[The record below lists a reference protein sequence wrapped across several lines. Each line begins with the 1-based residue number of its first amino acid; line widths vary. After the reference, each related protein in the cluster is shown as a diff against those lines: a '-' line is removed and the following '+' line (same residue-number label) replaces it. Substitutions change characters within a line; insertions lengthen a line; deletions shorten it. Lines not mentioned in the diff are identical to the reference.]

1 MNDNPSQDRPL
12 ADEAVQVWIY
22 QDNYEELM
30 KLCEE
35 NGSKP
40 GDVLRDAFDEWL
52 SSRRVLIELFSE
64 STAECDQD
72 VTTVS
77 SIDNFLERIRR
88 DGW

>member
-12 ADEAVQVWIY
+12 ANEAVQVWIY
-22 QDNYEELM
+22 QDNYEELI

-35 NGSKP
+35 NGRQP
-40 GDVLRDAFDEWL
+40 GDMLRDAFDEWL

-64 STAECDQD
+64 PMAACEPDMTA
-72 VTTVS
+72 VS
-77 SIDNFLERIRR
+77 SIDNLLERIRR

>member
-1 MNDNPSQDRPL
+1 MKNNTNGRLLAQTWSCRP
-12 ADEAVQVWIY
+12 Y

-64 STAECDQD
+64 STAECDPD

-77 SIDNFLERIRR
+77 SIDNLLERIRR

>member
-12 ADEAVQVWIY
+12 ADESVQVWIY
-22 QDNYEELM
+22 KDNYEGLM

-40 GDVLRDAFDEWL
+40 DDVLRDAFDEWL

-64 STAECDQD
+64 STAECDPD

-77 SIDNFLERIRR
+77 SIDNLLERIRR